1 MLKGS
6 ISSLASLVRNT
17 LKTRKIQ
24 KKALNLKTEF
34 TYPVSKYKRSFSERA
49 SELFN
54 QMSSI
59 FPVFMGSAARA
70 TRGATSN

>member
-1 MLKGS
+1 MIEIDDTPEKLK
-6 ISSLASLVRNT
+6 
-17 LKTRKIQ
+17 KE
-24 KKALNLKTEF
+24 ALNLRTEF